1 MFQDAQGARFHEP
14 LDWKIIQRL
23 AEGIRAY
30 GVTAAFVVAQLES
43 AFRGA
48 IGRTSLVLA
57 CPWVS
62 IWIGNHFFIE
72 FAGEQAAQNA
82 GAGQDAW
89 DQDMLLGQGRFA
101 AAQTNYP
108 LQAYEQINKV
118 CTKAWKALPN
128 RGEVSCNLT
137 KILKGLTESFADFVA
152 RIVEAAGKIFGDPDT
167 AMPLVKQ
174 LIFEQCTK
182 ECRQAIIPYKNRGLE
197 VWMKVCRELGG
208 PLTNAGLAAAVAQVS
223 RGKGGARSTGCF

>member
-1 MFQDAQGARFHEP
+1 MSHCIATALRRVIGRDWQNLAHACLSPGQY
-14 LDWKIIQRL
+14 LDWK
-23 AEGIRAY
+23 A
-30 GVTAAFVVAQLES
+30 
-43 AFRGA
+43 
-48 IGRTSLVLA
+48 
-57 CPWVS
+57 
-62 IWIGNHFFIE
+62 FFIE

-82 GAGQDAW
+82 EAGQAAW

-108 LQAYEQINKV
+108 LQVYEQINKV

-128 RGEVSCNLT
+128 RGEVSGHLS
-137 KILKGLTESFADFVA
+137 KILQGPTEPFADFVA
-152 RIVEAAGKIFGDPDT
+152 RIVKAAGKIFGDPDT

-197 VWMKVCRELGG
+197 VWMKLCRELGG

-223 RGKGGARSTGCF
+223 RGKGGARSTGCYQCGQPGHMKRQCPQRNYRLLKN